1 MVGAAS
7 AVAGLFKANSFAKAA
22 FVATFTATSTA
33 AEVPF
38 IRGLAAITFKAISF
52 GSLLTTLINCSCYIV
67 IDLCAIVS
75 VCCHGTYL

>member
-1 MVGAAS
+1 MAGAAS
-7 AVAGLFKANSFAKAA
+7 TVASLFKANSFAKAA
-22 FVATFTATSTA
+22 FVATFTATSAT

-38 IRGLAAITFKAISF
+38 IRGLAAITFKAISL
-52 GSLLTTLINCSCYIV
+52 GSLLTTLINCSCYLV